1 MSPET
6 APGPQV
12 PPSTGAPA
20 LDEARTVLERC
31 DVLAAVSSSDT
42 GITRVYLSPEHARV
56 NEMAGRWMEQAGMTT
71 WRDAA
76 GNQRGRYEGAE
87 PGAPALLLGS
97 HLDTV
102 PDAGRYDGI
111 LGVLLAIAVV
121 ERLNAEGVRLPF
133 AVEVLAFGDEEG
145 TRFGTALLGSRAVA
159 GTWDDAWWQLAD
171 AEGVSLRDAF
181 VAFGL
186 DPEAVGEAAPPRD
199 SVVGYLEAHIE
210 QGPYLEEADRA
221 LAVVS
226 SIAGA
231 RRFELTMTGVAGHAG
246 GVPFHRRHDA
256 LAGASEVVLAVERL
270 ARDAGCIATVGR
282 LEAFPGGVNV
292 IPGLVEFSL
301 DLRAEHDDRR
311 DEVWAAIQ
319 AAAAETAATR
329 GLTFE
334 AHETHAAS
342 AVVASAHLAE
352 VVRDGIVATGDAD
365 PMTLFSKAGH
375 DAMAVAELT
384 DWAMLFVRCGNGG
397 ISHHPD
403 EIVTEGDVAV
413 ALDAFDAAVR
423 ALAARH
429 AGADA

>member
-1 MSPET
+1 MSP
-6 APGPQV
+6 AV
-12 PPSTGAPA
+12 PAAAQSAPA
-20 LDEARTVLERC
+20 GRPVSDPHPSDARTILDRC
-31 DVLAAVSSSDT
+31 DELAAVSST
-42 GITRVYLSPEHARV
+42 PHGITRVYLSPEHARV
-56 NEMAGRWMEQAGMTT
+56 NALAADWMTAAGMTT
-71 WRDAA
+71 WQDSA
-76 GNQRGRYEGAE
+76 GNQRGRYEAAE
-87 PGAPALLLGS
+87 PGAPAILLGS

-121 ERLNAEGVRLPF
+121 ERLHRAGTRLPV
-133 AVEVLAFGDEEG
+133 AVEVAAFGDEEG
-145 TRFGTALLGSRAVA
+145 TRFGTALLGSRALA
-159 GTWDDAWWQLAD
+159 GTWDDAWWQLVD
-171 AEGVSLRDAF
+171 ESGTTLRDAF
-181 VAFGL
+181 TAFGL
-186 DPEAVGEAAPPRD
+186 DPAAVGDAAPPRG

-210 QGPYLEEADRA
+210 QGPYLLEADRA

-270 ARDAGCIATVGR
+270 ARDADCVATVGR

-301 DLRAEHDDRR
+301 DLRGEHDDRR
-311 DEVWAAIQ
+311 DEVWAAIREV
-319 AAAAETAATR
+319 AAEVGERR
-329 GLTFE
+329 GLAFA
-334 AHETHAAS
+334 AHETHSAP
-342 AVVASAHLAE
+342 AVVASPALRD
-352 VVRDGIVATGDAD
+352 VVRDGIAATGDAD
-365 PMTLFSKAGH
+365 PMVLFSKAGH

-403 EIVTEGDVAV
+403 EIVTLADVAV
-413 ALDAFDAAVR
+413 ALDAFEASVR
-423 ALAARH
+423 ALAERSR
-429 AGADA
+429 